1 MQSTEKKP
9 IVISYL
15 RWSTGTQALGD
26 SERRQL
32 ETASKWL
39 DKNGYK
45 INEDYILRDHDKSGF
60 YSENFSDSGA
70 LGIFIKKVKDGQ
82 IPKGTVLIIEDF
94 SRFSRAKVRL
104 AQQRFLE
111 LINNGIR
118 VYIAK
123 DDKEYNEEDCNEI
136 DLIISISKM
145 ASAHEESA
153 RKSYHLN
160 EFWKGAR
167 ERASKEND
175 GLYPVILPSM
185 APWWLAKIVGTDGK
199 KYFKPI
205 EERKQVI
212 ERIFELAITGLG
224 SGSGGLGSTQIAR
237 VLESEGVKPFTGER
251 KNAASTFNDSY
262 VLRLLND
269 RRLLGEH
276 QLYTNPVNEK
286 TGKRERKV
294 DGKPIKDYFPPV
306 IEKSIFDAA
315 KGEMIRRGVYQ
326 KGKVA
331 KKFTNLF
338 TKIVK
343 CSYCGASMT
352 LFSKKGSK
360 AEGGKCVY
368 LQCSEGTKFKKCGNR
383 AVRYFDTFE
392 KTVLRTLTELELSL
406 LFDNSKSSEED
417 ERNSIRNE
425 QSEINEELLDID
437 RRVSNAT
444 HLLLDTPDD
453 RDIKIARTDLIS
465 RRTELRLELSRLDEK
480 LFTVSRSVNY
490 ASFQDN
496 LSLVMDTFNSEDE
509 LATYIQRR
517 TINTHLIDIIQYI
530 AVDGVNQSVW
540 VVFDLNY
547 FKQQLADSFSYTD
560 NYLNQCYK
568 EGTPTIFSTEVT
580 ESEVEALEAYSSG
593 ICAHLKIKL
602 KRFNTDEPT
611 YDDVLKLR
619 RAYEV
624 APKELRDINEIVN
637 SGINQNWKTLRR
649 RSYEII
655 DNDLYDQILYDAS
668 GAAYLPQ
675 E

>member
-32 ETASKWL
+32 SVASSWL
-39 DKNGYK
+39 EKNGYE
-45 INEDYILRDHDKSGF
+45 INEDYILRDSAKSAF
-60 YSENFSDSGA
+60 YSENFSDDGA
-70 LGIFIKKVKDGQ
+70 LGILIQKVKDGK
-82 IPKGTVLIIEDF
+82 IPRGTVLIIEDF

-123 DDKEYNEEDCNEI
+123 DGKEYNEDSCDMT

-145 ASAHEESA
+145 SSAHEESA

-160 EFWKGAR
+160 EFWKNAR
-167 ERASKEND
+167 EEASKNND
-175 GLYPVILPSM
+175 GQYPVLLPSM
-185 APWWLAKIVGTDGK
+185 APWWLSKVTGADGK

-205 EERKQVI
+205 EERKEVI
-212 ERIFELAITGLG
+212 ERIFELAISGLG
-224 SGSGGLGSTQIAR
+224 NGSGGLGSTQIAR
-237 VLESEGVKPFTGER
+237 VLENEGVKPFTGER

-269 RRLLGEH
+269 RRLIGEH
-276 QLYTNPVNEK
+276 QLFTNPVNET
-286 TGKRERKV
+286 TGKRERILS
-294 DGKPIKDYFPPV
+294 GNPIEDYFPPV
-306 IEKSIFDAA
+306 IEETIFNAA
-315 KGEMIRRGVYQ
+315 REEIALRAVYQ

-331 KKFTNLF
+331 KKCTNLF

-392 KTVLRTLTELELSL
+392 KTILKTLTELELSL
-406 LFDNSKSSEED
+406 LFDNSKYNEED
-417 ERNSIRNE
+417 EKNSIRN
-425 QSEINEELLDID
+425 QQNKISEELVIIETK
-437 RRVSNAT
+437 VSNAT
-444 HLLLDTPDD
+444 HLLLVDTNDLD
-453 RDIKIARTDLIS
+453 TKKARTELTS
-465 RRTELRLELSRLDEK
+465 RRAKLRLELTHLEEK

-530 AVDGVNQSVW
+530 AIDGVNQSAW

-547 FKQQLADSFSYTD
+547 FKQQLADSFSFTD
-560 NYLNQCYK
+560 NYLNQCYR
-568 EGTPTIFSTEVT
+568 EGTLSVFSTEVT

-602 KRFNTDEPT
+602 KRFNTDAPT
-611 YDDVLKLR
+611 YQDVLNLR

-637 SGINQNWKTLRR
+637 SAINQNWKTLRR

-655 DNDLYDQILYDAS
+655 DNDLYDQIQYDAS